1 MFALKGANKWIKKYY
16 LLVMLLFPLIL
27 DALNFILQVFD
38 IDELIKPRK
47 EAARKKMLDELREE
61 TIESAK
67 SKITAAKQS
76 QQLEA
81 AEEGDECKSATKYS
95 ILCFNY
101 IDNKMK
107 ERIISSVTQLHLQS

>member
-27 DALNFILQVFD
+27 GALNFILQVFD

-101 IDNKMK
+101 IHNILK